1 MSLELIEGGSSEEVG
16 IEENSADFNDH
27 YGQREPDHHPHFDD
41 ALLKE
46 RSEKLSHVIAHE
58 LSYSFLEEVTQVT
71 SEVADKLTL
80 AMNKFIEEQKLIP
93 ENLGYAIA
101 AIKDFTR
108 FMSIIASGKEVF
120 HNPPPK
126 IELSAEDV
134 AITHDYVITL
144 PTKLDDF
151 RYMGEWFNKFF
162 FPNTRPLIKTEG
174 EMSVEGFGSE
184 DTGEVYGVSF
194 WFTPKEGEPFEVVS
208 KLAGNQI
215 SLVEFANT
223 IDTHVAD

>member
-1 MSLELIEGGSSEEVG
+1 MSLELVEGGNSGEVVKEE
-16 IEENSADFNDH
+16 IN
-27 YGQREPDHHPHFDD
+27 
-41 ALLKE
+41 AL
-46 RSEKLSHVIAHE
+46 SEKLSHAIGHE
-58 LSYSFLEEVTQVT
+58 VGADFLEEIVQVT

-101 AIKDFTR
+101 AVKDFTH
-108 FMSIIASGKEVF
+108 FMHIIASGKEVF

-144 PTKLDDF
+144 PTKLDDL

-174 EMSVEGFGSE
+174 EMSVEGFGNK
-184 DTGEVYGVSF
+184 DTGEVEGVSF
-194 WFTPKEGEPFEVVS
+194 WFIPKEGTPFEVMS
-208 KLAGNQI
+208 KLAGNQM
-215 SLVEFANT
+215 SLVEFANA
-223 IDTHVAD
+223 IDTHVAE